1 MVLCVVVLLVVF
13 HGQVRLATQ
22 GAGQRQEAGA
32 AAEGRDAGRLESRGV
47 RGEGHRGSVA
57 VREMLG
63 LQLLLLSEVVVE
75 RKRREREREG
85 GGGGIQVETRHD
97 RRGWRRQIRSHTHT
111 QQRMEETDQDTHTH
125 SRDRQ
130 REEEREKKHAVST
143 FSPSKAFICLVTLYH
158 IIFPKH
164 NPQTHT
170 VTPWPNSHPECVAVQ
185 AWIGK

>member
-22 GAGQRQEAGA
+22 GAGQRQAAGA
-32 AAEGRDAGRLESRGV
+32 AAEGRDAGRLEARGV

-111 QQRMEETDQDTHTH
+111 QQRQT
-125 SRDRQ
+125 
-130 REEEREKKHAVST
+130 ERGGKGEKT
-143 FSPSKAFICLVTLYH
+143 CR
-158 IIFPKH
+158 
-164 NPQTHT
+164 
-170 VTPWPNSHPECVAVQ
+170 
-185 AWIGK
+185 

>member
-1 MVLCVVVLLVVF
+1 M
-13 HGQVRLATQ
+13 RLATQ

-47 RGEGHRGSVA
+47 RGEGHGGSVA

-85 GGGGIQVETRHD
+85 GGGNGGIRVETRHD
-97 RRGWRRQIRSHTHT
+97 RRGWRRQIRSHTH
-111 QQRMEETDQDTHTH
+111 RHTHTH
-125 SRDRQ
+125 SKDRQ
-130 REEEREKKHAVST
+130 REEEREKKNAVST

-170 VTPWPNSHPECVAVQ
+170 VTSWPNSHPECVARQ
-185 AWIGK
+185 AWLGK